1 MSQKRGPGK
10 VCPAS
15 FLPLPLHIPYSCQG
29 FQSFGL
35 KPRRLRQC
43 VWEIPSSGPVSVSTE
58 AQPVAQ
64 TPPRGGATSGFGPRQ
79 SSDCEA
85 GSDRGAPHSLV
96 PEVSALSTPGQ
107 GARSPVPQLKIPR
120 ATARTSDPTPYE
132 DWRSRALQ
140 LRPGSAT

>member
-1 MSQKRGPGK
+1 M
-10 VCPAS
+10 
-15 FLPLPLHIPYSCQG
+15 
-29 FQSFGL
+29 
-35 KPRRLRQC
+35 
-43 VWEIPSSGPVSVSTE
+43 STE

-120 ATARTSDPTPYE
+120 ATAETCQSVALMVRDRATRMKTEHEIWCNDSGDLQPLLDRGAEPTLSPAFIPKC
-132 DWRSRALQ
+132 RLQ
-140 LRPGSAT
+140 EFL